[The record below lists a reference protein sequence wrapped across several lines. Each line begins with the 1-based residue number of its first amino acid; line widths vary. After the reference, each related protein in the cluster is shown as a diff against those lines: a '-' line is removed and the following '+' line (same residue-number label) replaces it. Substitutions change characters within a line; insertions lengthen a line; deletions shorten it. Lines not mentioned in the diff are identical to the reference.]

1 MFYLDHPGYH
11 ARMEDTSRLH
21 WTEIR
26 RRRVYTSPILTVLEA
41 RHRNIRGDEGDFT
54 LVESPDWVNVIA
66 ITQDS
71 RGRRC
76 FVMVRQY
83 RHGEGRLALE
93 FPGGLVDSGES
104 PDDAVRRELAE
115 ETGYTAKQW
124 TTLGSMNPNPAF
136 MTNHLH
142 CYLAEDLETPGGQN
156 LDPLEL
162 LDVELVPEIEIL
174 QGRRDDFLVNGVM
187 MIPLSL
193 YQRYREQRTL

>member
-1 MFYLDHPGYH
+1 
-11 ARMEDTSRLH
+11 MEDTSRLH

-104 PDDAVRRELAE
+104 PDDAVRRELTE